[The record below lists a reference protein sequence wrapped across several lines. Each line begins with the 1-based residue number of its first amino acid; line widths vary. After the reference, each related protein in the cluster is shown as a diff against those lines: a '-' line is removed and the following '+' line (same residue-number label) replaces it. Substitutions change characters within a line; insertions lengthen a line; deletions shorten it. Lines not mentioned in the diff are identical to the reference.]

1 MPKHEPLIRPFAG
14 ARPLIAGT
22 ALAVA
27 ALAGMSIASAQEYP
41 SKPIRYIVANS
52 PGTLLDLTA
61 RIISTEMSKTLG
73 QPMVVDNRPSADS
86 IIGYEAVAKAAPDGY
101 TVGSILVGDLVI
113 LPLIRNDLRFDP
125 VKDLPPVIALAEGRF
140 LLGSAAS
147 VPWKTFNE
155 LVTEVRANPG
165 KYNFGTSSVIG
176 RLYTEVILR
185 DLGLNMVHIPYKSG
199 GEYLRGMVS
208 AEFHIGFIGES
219 ALLNFA
225 EKARAVAVTGQ
236 TRLGTFP
243 TVPTFAELGQL
254 KTRNN
259 AFSMH
264 SPAGM
269 PKPIVDKLYAA
280 ATQAL
285 QLPEV
290 KAQYAKIRLEIV
302 GANSEVAARNM
313 ADTAKLFTE
322 IAKSVGI
329 KPQ

>member
-14 ARPLIAGT
+14 ARSLIAG
-22 ALAVA
+22 AVLAA
-27 ALAGMSIASAQEYP
+27 SALAGMSTASAQEYP

-113 LPLIRNDLRFDP
+113 LPLIRSDLRFDP
-125 VKDLPPVIALAEGRF
+125 VKDLPPVIAIAEGRF

-219 ALLNFA
+219 ALLNFG

-243 TVPTFAELGQL
+243 AVPTFAELGQL

-264 SPAGM
+264 SPVGL
-269 PKPIVDKLYAA
+269 PKPIVDKLVAA

-290 KAQYAKIRLEIV
+290 KAQYAKIRLEVV
-302 GANSEVAARNM
+302 GAGPEAAARSM

>member
-1 MPKHEPLIRPFAG
+1 MGYKERRICLA
-14 ARPLIAGT
+14 IAGF
-22 ALAVA
+22 AL
-27 ALAGMSIASAQEYP
+27 LGAGVASAQEYP

-61 RIISTEMSKTLG
+61 RIISPELSKILG
-73 QPMVVDNRPSADS
+73 QPVVVDNRPSADS

-101 TVGSILVGDLVI
+101 TVGSILVGDLII

-125 VKDLPPVIALAEGRF
+125 VKDLPPVIAIAEGRF
-140 LLGSAAS
+140 LLGAAAS
-147 VPWKTFNE
+147 VPWKSFNE
-155 LVTEVRANPG
+155 LVAEVRANPG

-176 RLYTEVILR
+176 RLYTEAILR
-185 DLGLNMVHIPYKSG
+185 DLGLGMVHVPYKSG
-199 GEYLRGMVS
+199 GDYLRGMVS

-236 TRLGTFP
+236 TRLATFP
-243 TVPTFAELGQL
+243 GVPTFAELGQL

-259 AFSMH
+259 TFSMH

-269 PKPIVDKLYAA
+269 PKPIVDKLFAA
-280 ATQAL
+280 AAQAL
-285 QLPEV
+285 LLPEV

-302 GANSEVAARNM
+302 GAAPEAAARSM
-313 ADTAKLFTE
+313 ADTATLFTE
-322 IAKSVGI
+322 IANSVGI

>member
-1 MPKHEPLIRPFAG
+1 
-14 ARPLIAGT
+14 
-22 ALAVA
+22 
-27 ALAGMSIASAQEYP
+27 
-41 SKPIRYIVANS
+41 
-52 PGTLLDLTA
+52 
-61 RIISTEMSKTLG
+61 
-73 QPMVVDNRPSADS
+73 
-86 IIGYEAVAKAAPDGY
+86 
-101 TVGSILVGDLVI
+101 
-113 LPLIRNDLRFDP
+113 
-125 VKDLPPVIALAEGRF
+125 
-140 LLGSAAS
+140 
-147 VPWKTFNE
+147 
-155 LVTEVRANPG
+155 
-165 KYNFGTSSVIG
+165 
-176 RLYTEVILR
+176 
-185 DLGLNMVHIPYKSG
+185 
-199 GEYLRGMVS
+199 MVS

-236 TRLGTFP
+236 TRLGNFP
-243 TVPTFAELGQL
+243 AVPTFAELGQL